1 LAVRLPAHEHR
12 GIGRNRS
19 APATSELRAI
29 PLRGWIVVALAGA
42 ALIALQIPLATI
54 LLNAVGR
61 RLGARGQTYFI
72 IRIWSSPLA
81 LGNYVADG

>member
-1 LAVRLPAHEHR
+1 M
-12 GIGRNRS
+12 
-19 APATSELRAI
+19 
-29 PLRGWIVVALAGA
+29 ALAGA